1 MAGRPIPT
9 WPVGRAGWHGQDRG
23 LHCSSFDAMKRAV
36 ERWRSHKII
45 GRDASEGEGAGWD
58 GTMRPVAVGTEI
70 EKMKTRM
77 FGQLIHQRACR
88 TGEVGG
94 ASGQRHYR

>member
-1 MAGRPIPT
+1 
-9 WPVGRAGWHGQDRG
+9 
-23 LHCSSFDAMKRAV
+23 MKRAV

-94 ASGQRHYR
+94 ASGQRHYRYYFNSQIFIYQADYLYFLTRLKH